1 MKEDLKYT
9 LMVIGMVVSWSVYYA
24 VSKIV
29 VNATGSALMAG
40 FLLRTAALVF
50 LTAQLLLDGN
60 FSRLFHQGKA
70 VRILLI
76 IGVFGFL
83 LDLFANL
90 GYADGSLSTG
100 TALLKTDVLMVNL
113 ATVILYHKKLYISDW
128 LGTVV
133 MLFGVLLVLGV
144 DFGGMSLH
152 VTDLYFLLSAAC
164 VSANAFI
171 IKAAQEKYHE
181 DADMISYYNNAVVL
195 ILFGTSA
202 ALHGDF
208 SALSA
213 ALHSTSSALPGGFW
227 WLVALG
233 GLAQTGIYFFY
244 YRNLKH
250 FEVWLVKLYLLLMPV
265 LSCFIGVFF
274 LNEELT
280 TKKLLGI
287 LVVLAGAAV
296 ILQRGRINHEGRPL
310 RGA

>member
-1 MKEDLKYT
+1 MKDNLKYT
-9 LMVIGMVVSWSVYYA
+9 LMVAGMVISWSIYYA

-29 VNATGSALMAG
+29 VDATGSARLAG
-40 FLLRTAALVF
+40 FLLRSAALVF
-50 LTAQLLLDGN
+50 LTVQLLADRN
-60 FSRLFHQGKA
+60 FKRLFHQGKA
-70 VRILLI
+70 VFILVL

-90 GYADGSLSTG
+90 GYAGGSLSTG

-113 ATVILYHKKLYISDW
+113 ATVIVYRKRLYFSDW
-128 LGTVV
+128 LGTAI

-144 DFGGMSLH
+144 DFGGMTLH
-152 VTDLYFLLSAAC
+152 LTDLYFLLSAAC

-195 ILFGTSA
+195 LLFAASA
-202 ALHGDF
+202 AAYGDF
-208 SALSA
+208 RRPIE
-213 ALHSTSSALPGGFW
+213 PGRGFW
-227 WLVALG
+227 PLVALG

-280 TKKLLGI
+280 NKKLLGI

-296 ILQRGRINHEGRPL
+296 ILQRGRINAHTPKN
-310 RGA
+310 

>member
-1 MKEDLKYT
+1 M
-9 LMVIGMVVSWSVYYA
+9 IGGMVLSWSIYYA
-24 VSKIV
+24 VSKVV
-29 VNATGSALMAG
+29 VNATGSALLAG
-40 FLLRTAALVF
+40 FLLRLSALVF
-50 LTAQLLLDGN
+50 LTIQLVLDKN

-70 VRILLI
+70 VKILLM

-90 GYADGSLSTG
+90 GYAGGSLSTG

-113 ATVILYHKKLYISDW
+113 ATVILYHKRLYISDW
-128 LGTVV
+128 LGTAV

-144 DFGGMSLH
+144 NFGGMSLH

-171 IKAAQEKYHE
+171 IKTAQEKYHE

-195 ILFGTSA
+195 LLFAGSA
-202 ALHGDF
+202 ALCGDF
-208 SALSA
+208 R
-213 ALHSTSSALPGGFW
+213 LPAGLGRGFW
-227 WLVALG
+227 PLVALG

-280 TKKLLGI
+280 VRKLLGI

-296 ILQRGRINHEGRPL
+296 ILLRGRINHMGRAGRQSAP
-310 RGA
+310 

>member
-1 MKEDLKYT
+1 MREDLKYT
-9 LMVIGMVVSWSVYYA
+9 LMVTGMVVAWSIYYA

-29 VNATGSALMAG
+29 VDATGSPLLAG

-50 LTAQLLLDGN
+50 LTVQLLLDKS
-60 FSRLFHQGKA
+60 FARLFHQGKA
-70 VRILLI
+70 VFILVF

-90 GYADGSLSTG
+90 GYANGSLSTG

-113 ATVILYHKKLYISDW
+113 ATVIIYRKRLYISDW
-128 LGTVV
+128 VGTAV

-144 DFGGMSLH
+144 DFGGMEVH

-171 IKAAQEKYHE
+171 IKSAQEKYHE
-181 DADMISYYNNAVVL
+181 DADMISYYNNFVVL
-195 ILFGTSA
+195 LFFGTSA
-202 ALHGDF
+202 AFAGDLRTD
-208 SALSA
+208 ALNSI
-213 ALHSTSSALPGGFW
+213 PGFW

-244 YRNLKH
+244 YRNLRH

-274 LNEELT
+274 LHEELT

-296 ILQRGRINHEGRPL
+296 ILQRGRINHAGRPA
-310 RGA
+310 RD

>member
-1 MKEDLKYT
+1 MKDDLKYT
-9 LMVIGMVVSWSVYYA
+9 LMVIGMVVSWSIYYA

-29 VNATGSALMAG
+29 VDATGSARLAG
-40 FLLRTAALVF
+40 FLLRSAALIF
-50 LTAQLLLDGN
+50 LTIQLLADRN

-70 VRILLI
+70 VRILVM

-90 GYADGSLSTG
+90 GYAGGSLSTG

-113 ATVILYHKKLYISDW
+113 ATVILYHKRLYISDW
-128 LGTVV
+128 LGTLI
-133 MLFGVLLVLGV
+133 MLGGVLLVLGV
-144 DFGGMSLH
+144 DFGGMTLH

-195 ILFGTSA
+195 ILFGCSA
-202 ALHGDF
+202 ALHGELRIPQNMG
-208 SALSA
+208 S
-213 ALHSTSSALPGGFW
+213 GFW
-227 WLVALG
+227 WLVILG

-244 YRNLKH
+244 YRNLRH

-280 TKKLLGI
+280 VEKVLGI

-296 ILQRGRINHEGRPL
+296 ILQRGRINHSGRPA
-310 RGA
+310 RES

>member
-1 MKEDLKYT
+1 MKENIRYT
-9 LMVIGMVVSWSVYYA
+9 LMVAGMVIAWSVYYA
-24 VSKIV
+24 VSKV
-29 VNATGSALMAG
+29 VVGLTGSALLAG
-40 FLLRTAALVF
+40 FLLRTAAFVF
-50 LTAQLLLDGN
+50 LTLQLLLDKN

-70 VRILLI
+70 VLILVT

-90 GYADGSLSTG
+90 GYAHGSLSTG

-113 ATVILYHKKLYISDW
+113 ATVILYHKKLYLSDW
-128 LGTVV
+128 LGTAV
-133 MLFGVLLVLGV
+133 MLAGVLLVLGV
-144 DFGGMSLH
+144 DFGKMEYH
-152 VTDLYFLLSAAC
+152 PTDLYFLLSALC
-164 VSANAFI
+164 VSVNAFI
-171 IKAAQEKYHE
+171 IKSAQEKYHE

-195 ILFGTSA
+195 LLFGTSA
-202 ALHGDF
+202 GITGAFREF
-208 SALSA
+208 SWQVPPS
-213 ALHSTSSALPGGFW
+213 FW

-274 LNEELT
+274 LQEELT
-280 TKKLLGI
+280 AKKMLGI

-296 ILQRGRINHEGRPL
+296 ILQRGRINRTKT
-310 RGA
+310 R

>member
-1 MKEDLKYT
+1 MKDNLKYT
-9 LMVIGMVVSWSVYYA
+9 LMVAGMVISWSIYYA
-24 VSKIV
+24 VSKV
-29 VNATGSALMAG
+29 VVDATDSARLAG
-40 FLLRTAALVF
+40 FLLRSAALVF
-50 LTAQLLLDGN
+50 LTIQLVADKN
-60 FSRLFHQGKA
+60 FTRLFHQGKA
-70 VRILLI
+70 VLILVL

-90 GYADGSLSTG
+90 GYAGGSLSTG
-100 TALLKTDVLMVNL
+100 TALLNTDVLMVNL
-113 ATVILYHKKLYISDW
+113 ATVILYRKKLYFSDW
-128 LGTVV
+128 LGTAI
-133 MLFGVLLVLGV
+133 MLGGVLLVLGV

-171 IKAAQEKYHE
+171 IKAAQERYHE

-195 ILFGTSA
+195 LLFAGSA
-202 ALHGDF
+202 ALCGDF
-208 SALSA
+208 R
-213 ALHSTSSALPGGFW
+213 LPADMSRGFW
-227 WLVALG
+227 PLVVLG

-250 FEVWLVKLYLLLMPV
+250 FEVWIVKLYLLLMPV

-287 LVVLAGAAV
+287 LIVLAGAAV
-296 ILQRGRINHEGRPL
+296 ILLRGRINHAHAGKT
-310 RGA
+310 